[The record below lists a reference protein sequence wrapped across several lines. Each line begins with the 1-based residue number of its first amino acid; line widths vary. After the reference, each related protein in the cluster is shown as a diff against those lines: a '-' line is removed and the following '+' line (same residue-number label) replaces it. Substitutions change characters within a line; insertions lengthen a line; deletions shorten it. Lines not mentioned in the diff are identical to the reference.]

1 MTAAT
6 RSLAQR
12 LAQLLAEVGELART
26 EPAAADR
33 LVQALVSHIRS
44 WKPES
49 VSPLGTL
56 PPPTDPGAIR
66 DPRGPR

>member
-33 LVQALVSHIRS
+33 LVSALIGHLMS
-44 WKPES
+44 WRPES
-49 VSPLGTL
+49 VSPLGQL
-56 PPPTDPGAIR
+56 PAPTDPGAIR
-66 DPRGPR
+66 DPRGQR